1 MTSVTEIQESRA
13 KVVRLTDQAH
23 YRLRMESASKHIP
36 MGELATELILNALPK
51 WPGEPEP
58 ETEDASFGAE

>member
-1 MTSVTEIQESRA
+1 
-13 KVVRLTDQAH
+13 
-23 YRLRMESASKHIP
+23 MESASKHIP